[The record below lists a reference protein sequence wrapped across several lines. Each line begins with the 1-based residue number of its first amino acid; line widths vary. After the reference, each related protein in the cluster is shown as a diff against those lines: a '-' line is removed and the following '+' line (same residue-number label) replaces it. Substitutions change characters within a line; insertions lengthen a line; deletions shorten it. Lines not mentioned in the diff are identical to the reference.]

1 MLFLCLS
8 AYDEVRR
15 TRHRKVISYFHKKK
29 WGTVLLIML
38 SRFQTDSMRASLRKA
53 DIKGP
58 TLSANV
64 SPTWERHHAH
74 TSSALLD
81 YDSVALAVLMIAI
94 SVLELLVL

>member
-1 MLFLCLS
+1 
-8 AYDEVRR
+8 
-15 TRHRKVISYFHKKK
+15 
-29 WGTVLLIML
+29 ML

-74 TSSALLD
+74 TSSALARLRLRGVGGAD
-81 YDSVALAVLMIAI
+81 DCNQRS
-94 SVLELLVL
+94 